1 MLNISLSQVYID
13 LLFFSS
19 FVLDMYGNIVNV
31 KLIWLMSNSSD
42 FVVITSV
49 KYAYVLITG
58 IEMLRSQ

>member
-1 MLNISLSQVYID
+1 
-13 LLFFSS
+13 
-19 FVLDMYGNIVNV
+19 
-31 KLIWLMSNSSD
+31 MSNSSD